1 MFETSTQ
8 ALKESESLE
17 MSAENLKVRGKED
30 PAKWPLQGSVGL
42 TVFSN
47 LHADVPEFVP
57 GKAYTF
63 HPDDS
68 GISHDAGESSRL
80 QYCTVLKYTS
90 PCCTVVHKLG
100 LWYMAFLYIKY

>member
-1 MFETSTQ
+1 M
-8 ALKESESLE
+8 E

-90 PCCTVVHKLG
+90 PCCTVVRSTVQYLIIRHH
-100 LWYMAFLYIKY
+100 AVQ